1 MCLSGDKEEGRK
13 YSPIIHR
20 NDWCPGRDSNSH
32 EHSSQRPEH
41 CVSTNF
47 TTWAGV
53 RLLTFQIVTTYM
65 WCRRRDSNSHEHSSQ
80 RPEHCVSTNFTTSAW
95 VCKSETYQFLTNGA
109 QGETRTLTSI
119 AHSDLNTACLPISPP
134 GLEARHVT
142 TSHITLTV
150 LFLLGTRGRTR
161 TGTPA
166 KAGDFE
172 SPAST
177 NFATLAHQ

>member
-1 MCLSGDKEEGRK
+1 MGVEID
-13 YSPIIHR
+13 PI
-20 NDWCPGRDSNSH
+20 
-32 EHSSQRPEH
+32 
-41 CVSTNF
+41 
-47 TTWAGV
+47 
-53 RLLTFQIVTTYM
+53 
-65 WCRRRDSNSHEHSSQ
+65 
-80 RPEHCVSTNFTTSAW
+80 
-95 VCKSETYQFLTNGA
+95 TNGA

-177 NFATLAHQ
+177 NFATLANHHRSVAAYITAKRKSVNSFFLMISLT